1 MNQQE
6 FEIVNDGQAVD
17 KDFVNSW
24 DILDYC
30 LQYNG
35 SLTISFVGAVIK
47 NNKTLFSFPKHYQ
60 VDKMTDDQVSCM
72 KQILYVLAKSKA
84 SYGSFDKGV
93 KGEFPIKAYLGVLMH
108 YKKYGLYLADERYL
122 EKGYAGNVDWDRTVN
137 LSNKIIQKKGVI
149 FFPFVIK
156 KNRDKSVFISECM
169 NYVLSDASKYRSLI
183 STIMQYEFVNKDS
196 IFRNLKYVINE
207 LKKIKNMYFKDIE
220 KRLINNLIEYIEWKS
235 KAKNN
240 VRLLTLKFENYW
252 ELMITKYLND
262 KFSGIIKDN
271 SSEDNDKIIWSDNKK
286 YRFEKPKMEYIETP
300 KTISKFPN
308 RKPHKI
314 QYDHIF
320 IDDENRYIVI
330 FDSKY
335 FKDEIDELN
344 YKQLFYYYNIYQKYP
359 EYCIDN
365 GLLVPTEKD
374 YYIKIHVDR
383 TDLDGVKIVEH
394 YINLKL
400 VLDHYAKSV

>member
-1 MNQQE
+1 M
-6 FEIVNDGQAVD
+6 
-17 KDFVNSW
+17 
-24 DILDYC
+24 
-30 LQYNG
+30 
-35 SLTISFVGAVIK
+35 
-47 NNKTLFSFPKHYQ
+47 P
-60 VDKMTDDQVSCM
+60 
-72 KQILYVLAKSKA
+72 
-84 SYGSFDKGV
+84 
-93 KGEFPIKAYLGVLMH
+93 
-108 YKKYGLYLADERYL
+108 
-122 EKGYAGNVDWDRTVN
+122 
-137 LSNKIIQKKGVI
+137 
-149 FFPFVIK
+149 
-156 KNRDKSVFISECM
+156 
-169 NYVLSDASKYRSLI
+169 
-183 STIMQYEFVNKDS
+183 YESVNKDS

-207 LKKIKNMYFKDIE
+207 LKKIRNIYFKDIE
-220 KRLINNLIEYIEWKS
+220 KRLINNLIEYIVWKS

-262 KFSGIIKDN
+262 KFSGIIKDIT
-271 SSEDNDKIIWSDNKK
+271 SEDNDKIIWSDNKK

-300 KTISKFPN
+300 KTRSKFPN
-308 RKPHKI
+308 RNPHKI

-335 FKDEIDELN
+335 FNDEIDDLN

>member
-1 MNQQE
+1 
-6 FEIVNDGQAVD
+6 
-17 KDFVNSW
+17 
-24 DILDYC
+24 
-30 LQYNG
+30 
-35 SLTISFVGAVIK
+35 
-47 NNKTLFSFPKHYQ
+47 
-60 VDKMTDDQVSCM
+60 
-72 KQILYVLAKSKA
+72 
-84 SYGSFDKGV
+84 
-93 KGEFPIKAYLGVLMH
+93 
-108 YKKYGLYLADERYL
+108 
-122 EKGYAGNVDWDRTVN
+122 
-137 LSNKIIQKKGVI
+137 
-149 FFPFVIK
+149 
-156 KNRDKSVFISECM
+156 M
-169 NYVLSDASKYRSLI
+169 NYVLSDASKYGSLI
-183 STIMQYEFVNKDS
+183 STIMPYESVNKDS

-207 LKKIKNMYFKDIE
+207 LKKIRNMYFKDIE
-220 KRLINNLIEYIEWKS
+220 KRLINNLIEYMEWKS

-286 YRFEKPKMEYIETP
+286 YKFEKPKMEYIETP
-300 KTISKFPN
+300 KTRSKFPN
-308 RKPHKI
+308 RNPHKI

-335 FKDEIDELN
+335 FNDEIDDLN

-374 YYIKIHVDR
+374 YYI
-383 TDLDGVKIVEH
+383 
-394 YINLKL
+394 NLKL

>member
-6 FEIVNDGQAVD
+6 FKIVNDGQAVD

-47 NNKTLFSFPKHYQ
+47 NNKILFSFPKHYQ
-60 VDKMTDDQVSCM
+60 VDEMTDNQVSCM

-183 STIMQYEFVNKDS
+183 STIMPYESVNKDS

-207 LKKIKNMYFKDIE
+207 LKKIRNIYFKDIE

-262 KFSGIIKDN
+262 KFSGIIKDIT
-271 SSEDNDKIIWSDNKK
+271 SEDNDKIIWSDNKK

-300 KTISKFPN
+300 KTRSKFPN
-308 RKPHKI
+308 RNPHKI

-335 FKDEIDELN
+335 FNDEIDDLN

>member
-1 MNQQE
+1 MNQLE

-84 SYGSFDKGV
+84 SNGSFDKGV
-93 KGEFPIKAYLGVLMH
+93 KGEFPIKAYLGILMH

-183 STIMQYEFVNKDS
+183 STIMPYESVNKDS

-207 LKKIKNMYFKDIE
+207 LKKIRNMYFKDIE
-220 KRLINNLIEYIEWKS
+220 KRLINNLIEYMEWKS

-271 SSEDNDKIIWSDNKK
+271 SLEDNDKIIWSDNKK

-300 KTISKFPN
+300 KQGQNFQTEIHIRYSMITSLLMM
-308 RKPHKI
+308 KI
-314 QYDHIF
+314 DI
-320 IDDENRYIVI
+320 
-330 FDSKY
+330 
-335 FKDEIDELN
+335 
-344 YKQLFYYYNIYQKYP
+344 
-359 EYCIDN
+359 
-365 GLLVPTEKD
+365 
-374 YYIKIHVDR
+374 
-383 TDLDGVKIVEH
+383 
-394 YINLKL
+394 
-400 VLDHYAKSV
+400 